1 MRSVTDLTGTAANMQ
16 IFEQNFYNP
25 RAFRFMAFENVFDND
40 ARNEVCGFFKSYA
53 YVISDYISK

>member
-1 MRSVTDLTGTAANMQ
+1 MAWGTATAANMQ

-25 RAFRFMAFENVFDND
+25 RAFGFMAFENVFDND

-53 YVISDYISK
+53 WVLKER